1 MSAYLRSLNPRLPR
15 SVQLLQ
21 LGGLMNAIGNGLVL
35 PFTFIYLHNERGFSL
50 GLAGVIIGV
59 SGAVSLLAGP
69 FSGALVDRLGGKRVL
84 GLALAFLTLGYGGYA
99 LVAEPWHAFLASAL
113 TGVGNGMFWASQSTL
128 IAGLTPAE
136 RRPAAFAMQRVVMNL
151 GIGIGGLAGGF
162 LAATSFRLLF
172 LGDALTF
179 VLYAVV
185 LVLFVP
191 QPARPPRAEG
201 ERTGTYLD
209 VFRHRIFVALLA
221 VNAIYV
227 SVGYALLELLAPYA
241 KNEAGVGERWI
252 GPIFAINTLVIV
264 LAQLPIARLA
274 EGRRRMPIFAA
285 IGVVWAASWL
295 LVPVAGLWFA
305 GVAAALMISLAAAVF
320 AIGECLHGAVQAPLV
335 ADLADHRLL
344 GRYMAMSAF
353 SWQVGFTVGPPLGGA
368 LLSLSPTGLWIFAAA
383 VCLAA
388 AAASLALERGLPAPV
403 RRSPVSDRH
412 EAAAAGMVPE
422 PRVESAA

>member
-1 MSAYLRSLNPRLPR
+1 MSGYLRSLNPRLPR
-15 SVQLLQ
+15 AVQLLQ
-21 LGGLMNAIGNGLVL
+21 VGGLLNAIGNGLVL

-59 SGAVSLLAGP
+59 NGAVSLLTGP
-69 FSGALVDRLGGKRVL
+69 LGGALVDRLGGKRVL
-84 GLALAFLTLGYGGYA
+84 GLALCFLTVGYGGYA
-99 LVAEPWHAFLASAL
+99 LVVQPWHAFLASAL
-113 TGVGNGMFWASQSTL
+113 IGIGNGMFWASQSTL
-128 IAGLTPAE
+128 IAGLTPVE

-172 LGDALTF
+172 FGDALTF

-191 QPARPPRAEG
+191 QPARAPRGEG
-201 ERTGTYLD
+201 ERPGTYLD
-209 VFRHRIFVALLA
+209 LFRHRIFVALLV
-221 VNAIYV
+221 VNAVYV

-241 KNEAGVGERWI
+241 KNQAGVSERWI

-264 LAQLPIARLA
+264 LAQLPIARFA

-335 ADLADHRLL
+335 ADLADPRLL

-353 SWQVGFTVGPPLGGA
+353 SWQVGFTVGPPVGGA
-368 LLSLSPTGLWIFAAA
+368 LLSVSPTGLWVFAAA

-388 AAASLALERGLPAPV
+388 AAASVALERGLPAGV
-403 RRSPVSDRH
+403 RRSPVSERH
-412 EAAAAGMVPE
+412 ERGPAGMVPE
-422 PRVESAA
+422 TRVESAA